1 MISIKHRLY
10 RFIIVV
16 VLVIAA
22 GSIVVSYLYNARQIE
37 YIYKDIT
44 IANAKNFASTLDGDY
59 LKELRETLES
69 DEYRAVFDK
78 AVAAEDES
86 MIQTYLQSKGLWDK
100 YIETRKAIDRYIT
113 NMETI
118 KYVYIVAHGDENATV
133 DMYMIDDSEQALY
146 DAAGR
151 WEDREDVYLGKDLTT
166 VEPSI
171 SYSDEWGWLVSDFEP
186 VYDSHGKCVCI
197 VGCDVDYTSIAN
209 VKKES
214 LIYSVLFV
222 LLLSGVTILLSFRI
236 ISKYVINPLK
246 AISNGIKDF
255 NPARDTVDARILNLG
270 FTRKDEIGEIYNSIR
285 ANQIQIVD
293 YIRNITEMKE
303 DLSEKDM
310 KISKLSMESFKDAL
324 TSVGNKGAYL
334 KKMSELNNSNGN
346 YAIVMVDINDLKKIN
361 DVYGHKAGDSYI
373 QGCCKLV
380 CKAFRHSPIYRI
392 GGDEFVV
399 IAENQD
405 YANRTMCLEMLKDA
419 FIKSE
424 QRQNAMPW
432 EKLSASFGMA
442 EHTSDDTSAEMVFKR
457 ADRAMYEEKEKFK
470 ETNGSYR

>member
-1 MISIKHRLY
+1 MISIRHRLY

-16 VLVIAA
+16 VLIIAA
-22 GSIVVSYLYNARQIE
+22 GALGLSYVYNSAHIE
-37 YIYKDIT
+37 HIYKDVAT
-44 IANAKNFASTLDGDY
+44 ANAKNFASTLDGDY
-59 LKELRETLES
+59 LRDLRNALES
-69 DEYRAVFDK
+69 DEYQTVYK
-78 AVAAEDES
+78 IAVATEDES
-86 MIQTYLQSKGLWDK
+86 LIQNFLQDKGLWDK
-100 YIETRKAIDRYIT
+100 YVATRGAIDSYRT

-118 KYVYIVAHGDENATV
+118 KYVYIVAHGDANATS
-133 DMYMIDDSEQALY
+133 DMFMVDDSEQPLY

-151 WEDREDVYLGKDLTT
+151 MEAREDVYLGHNLTD
-166 VEPSI
+166 VEASV

-186 VYDSHGKCVCI
+186 VYDSHGNCVCI
-197 VGCDVDYTSIAN
+197 VGCDVDYSTIVAARWQ
-209 VKKES
+209 S
-214 LIYSVLFV
+214 LIYSFAIVLV
-222 LLLSGVTILLSFRI
+222 LSGITILLSFKV

-246 AISNGIKDF
+246 AISNGIKEF

-334 KKMSELNNSNGN
+334 KKMSELNNSNGD

-361 DVYGHKAGDSYI
+361 DLYGHKAGDSYI
-373 QGCCKLV
+373 QGCCRLV
-380 CKAFRHSPIYRI
+380 CKTFKHSPVYRI

-399 IAENQD
+399 IVENQD

-424 QRQNAMPW
+424 QKQNAMPW

-442 EHTSDDTSAEMVFKR
+442 EHTSNDISSEMVFKR